1 VLQRDQSHSSWG
13 YLVDRK
19 SLELLVIRFW
29 VEDTWEVGDAASLA
43 PDRSRFRGFEAQ
55 VVEVCV
61 LVAGPCGWEIHLPWD
76 SVGGMDWL
84 SWAAE
89 EFAVRTDW
97 PFVVAEGYV
106 RGRDSVFLMAQ
117 KLVGG
122 MGLLFW
128 VAQEYEQ
135 RERNHYH
142 QNQGQQHS
150 LAQTQQEE

>member
-1 VLQRDQSHSSWG
+1 
-13 YLVDRK
+13 
-19 SLELLVIRFW
+19 VIHFW
-29 VEDTWEVGDAASLA
+29 VEDTPEAGDVASLVLGQS
-43 PDRSRFRGFEAQ
+43 PSQDSGAQ
-55 VVEVCV
+55 AVEVCV
-61 LVAGPCGWEIHLPWD
+61 LVASPFGREIHLPWD

-89 EFAVRTDW
+89 EFAVGTDW

>member
-1 VLQRDQSHSSWG
+1 
-13 YLVDRK
+13 
-19 SLELLVIRFW
+19 VIHFW
-29 VEDTWEVGDAASLA
+29 VEDTPEAGDVAFLVLGQSPWQDSGAQAVG
-43 PDRSRFRGFEAQ
+43 
-55 VVEVCV
+55 VCV
-61 LVAGPCGWEIHLPWD
+61 LVASPSGREIHLPWD